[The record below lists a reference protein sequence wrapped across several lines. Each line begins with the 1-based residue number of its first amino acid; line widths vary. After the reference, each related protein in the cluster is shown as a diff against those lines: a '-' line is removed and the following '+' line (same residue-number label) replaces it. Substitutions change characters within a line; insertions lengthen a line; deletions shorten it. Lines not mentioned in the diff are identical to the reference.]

1 MVKNKTTETSVDV
14 HDFLNNLENE
24 KRKEDSL
31 ALLEIFRSVTGF
43 EPKMWGPTIIGFGKY
58 KYKYES
64 GREGEAPMAGFA
76 PRKDSLVIYM
86 ATEFQDREDLLE
98 QLGKHTSSKSCI
110 YAKKLA
116 ELDIQVLRKIIRNSM
131 THVKQLYASK

>member
-1 MVKNKTTETSVDV
+1 MSKNKTTETSVDV

-24 KRKEDSL
+24 KRKEDGL

-43 EPKMWGPTIIGFGKY
+43 EPRMWGPTIVGFGKY

-64 GREGEAPMAGFA
+64 GREGEAPLAGFA

-86 ATEFQDREDLLE
+86 ATEFQDREDLLT

-110 YAKKLA
+110 YAKKL
-116 ELDIQVLRKIIRNSM
+116 EDLDIRVLRKIIRNSM
-131 THVKQLYASK
+131 IHVKRLYAS

>member
-31 ALLEIFRSVTGF
+31 ALPEIFRSVTGF

-131 THVKQLYASK
+131 THVKQLYAS

>member
-86 ATEFQDREDLLE
+86 ATEFQDREDLLA

-131 THVKQLYASK
+131 THVKQLYAS